1 MTWRKWSTGDSDGNC
16 GGSCNAGLREEG
28 YATNDD
34 RAILTGDVG
43 VKIWTGGCVVDWGL
57 EVLLLGH
64 CDVLAE
70 MRRGGVDR
78 VYSN

>member
-1 MTWRKWSTGDSDGNC
+1 MTCRKRSTGDSDGN
-16 GGSCNAGLREEG
+16 CNAGLREEG

-34 RAILTGDVG
+34 RTILTGDIG
-43 VKIWTGGCVVDWGL
+43 VKIWTGRCVADLGL

-64 CDVLAE
+64 CEVLAE
-70 MRRGGVDR
+70 TRRGGVDR